1 MAAITAK
8 MVNELRAKTGA
19 GMMECKKA
27 LVETDGNFD
36 EAIKEINKKNVSY
49 KKVGVVKIRT
59 EEFPK
64 NTSRKITRFAIDKTI
79 D

>member
-1 MAAITAK
+1 MDQNLSVDLTLNQDQDPNPNPP
-8 MVNELRAKTGA
+8 V
-19 GMMECKKA
+19 
-27 LVETDGNFD
+27 D
-36 EAIKEINKKNVSY
+36 IKEINKKNVSY
-49 KKVGVVKIRT
+49 KKVGVVKLRA